1 MTNHFPQRVAIMIQY
16 CIEVVVINDVQDIY
30 YTMQCITATYS
41 KDFHIIHT
49 KAFIIVPIER
59 PTSQIVFA
67 VQKSTWVTF

>member
-16 CIEVVVINDVQDIY
+16 CIEVVVINDVQDIHY
-30 YTMQCITATYS
+30 MQYITVTYS

-59 PTSQIVFA
+59 PPSQIVFA